1 MSTLDMNS
9 RLIPGMIDIVD
20 TAWLGGAIA
29 GLEIPRGRE
38 PAWEWA
44 PFLEDLLDIAELI
57 WDVEP
62 IFLGEYPTTG
72 SVLDSLAGY
81 ISMTGQVCD
90 NGIIFPVQSD
100 VVSEIKNQLVGINIR
115 YLGGLMVIPPEEISR
130 FLSIVPIRG
139 PLEERVREVAS

>member
-1 MSTLDMNS
+1 MSSLDMNN
-9 RLIPGMIDIVD
+9 RMIPGMMDIVD
-20 TAWLGGAIA
+20 SAWLGGALA

-44 PFLEDLLDIAELI
+44 PFLEDLLDVAEMV

-62 IFLGEYPTTG
+62 ITPGEYPTTG

-90 NGIIFPVQSD
+90 HGIIFPVHSD
-100 VVSEIKNQLVGINIR
+100 VVIEVSNQLAGIKTK
-115 YLGGLMVIPPEEISR
+115 YLGGLLVIPPKEIPS
-130 FLSIVPIRG
+130 FMGIVPIRG
-139 PLEERVREVAS
+139 PLAERVQEVAS